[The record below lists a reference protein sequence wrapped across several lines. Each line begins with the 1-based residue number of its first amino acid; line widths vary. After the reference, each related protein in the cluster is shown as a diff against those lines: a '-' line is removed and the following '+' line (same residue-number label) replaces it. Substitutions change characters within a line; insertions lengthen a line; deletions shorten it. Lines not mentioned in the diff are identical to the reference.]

1 MRLPPRLDFMPEDT
15 SAKNGG
21 RKLALAGWFER
32 LRQVVRR
39 DPDPPSRSFRFMSR
53 LIEREYP
60 GKEGG
65 GVCLALASPDDDELS
80 TDALLMLGYC
90 LRSELGSKV
99 LMIDARMSQ
108 QDEGLTG
115 RLGLMHV
122 EGFAELMGGEVERR
136 DELVHETRVDGV
148 SVLPAGGQDG
158 RHTPL
163 ARPKLGGLLDAAK
176 QNYDH
181 VLVQLGSPLHDT
193 RAVMA
198 AIEVDAVFLLAEE
211 NRTFMRSLDDSRKV
225 LLENGVKDVRVV
237 VSGTKS

>member
-15 SAKNGG
+15 SGKGGG
-21 RKLALAGWFER
+21 RKLAVAGWYAR
-32 LRQVVRR
+32 LRQIVRR
-39 DPDPPSRSFRFMSR
+39 DAEPPSRSFRFMSR

-60 GKEGG
+60 GKEGR

-80 TDALLMLGYC
+80 TDALLMLAYC

-99 LMIDARMSQ
+99 LMIDARMGHNE
-108 QDEGLTG
+108 EGLTG
-115 RLGLMHV
+115 RLALMKA

-136 DELVHETRVDGV
+136 DELVHETRVEGV
-148 SVLPAGGQDG
+148 SILPAGGPGG

-176 QNYDH
+176 MNYDH
-181 VLVQLGSPLHDT
+181 VLVQLGSPLQDT

-198 AIEVDAVFLLAEE
+198 AIEMDAVFLLAEE
-211 NRTFMRSLDDSRKV
+211 NRTFMRSLDESRKV
-225 LLENGVKDVRVV
+225 LLDNGVKDVRVV
-237 VSGTKS
+237 VSGTKA